1 MALPGRIP
9 DYSTEMFIAGPGGD
23 KILNPIWWRFFS
35 NLGTFAQNMNSQ
47 INICTQAG
55 FPTLNEEN
63 ANTFIY
69 VSDFAHWIFW
79 DGAAAVWADG
89 GNDYYAIAP
98 TAPASVG
105 WAEVNGSTVD
115 RLNPDGT
122 VTSKVLENVTGTPAF
137 LRVGAGADTL
147 NAPTAPALTMNS
159 YTPAG
164 NTTPTGNT
172 TPLGTISAPTFT
184 GTPQA
189 FTTDKF
195 TLDAA
200 GSPALTGPTS
210 VTPAGTN
217 SIPILTGLPS
227 ALVGTPSALTGTTA
241 TLTGTIDTAGQPENF
256 YSKLWYR
263 L

>member
-9 DYSTEMFIAGPGGD
+9 DYATPVFIPGPDGKD
-23 KILNPIWWRFFS
+23 TLNPLWWRFWS
-35 NLGTFAQNMNSQ
+35 NLGTFAQNTGAQ
-47 INICTQAG
+47 INICTQSG
-55 FPTLNEEN
+55 FPALNAAN

-79 DGAAAVWADG
+79 DGSTPVFADG

-98 TAPASVG
+98 TVPASVG
-105 WAEVNGSTVD
+105 WAEVNGATVN

-122 VTSKVLENVTGTPAF
+122 TTPKVLTDVTGTPAF

-147 NAPTAPALTMNS
+147 NAPVAPALTMNS

-164 NTTPTGNT
+164 SVTPAGNT
-172 TPLGTISAPTFT
+172 TPLGAISAPIFT

-195 TLDAA
+195 TLDPA
-200 GSPALTGPTS
+200 GSPALTGPTPI
-210 VTPAGTN
+210 TPAGVN
-217 SIPILTGLPS
+217 SVPVLTGSPS
-227 ALVGTPSALTGTTA
+227 ALVGTPSALTGTPA
-241 TLTGTIDTAGQPENF
+241 TLTGTIGATGQPENF